1 MSLTQEQKTEIL
13 SIKAPVV
20 DARDQR
26 IMELEEALRK
36 IVEYQGKAMLGP
48 TEELCAQ
55 IYERFDGWDCY
66 RQAFQL
72 GSYNSYSELCD
83 IAEEVLARKI

>member
-26 IMELEEALRK
+26 IIDLTSALKMCLSCLEEIQEKYGFPFEINRAR
-36 IVEYQGKAMLGP
+36 
-48 TEELCAQ
+48 
-55 IYERFDGWDCY
+55 
-66 RQAFQL
+66 
-72 GSYNSYSELCD
+72 
-83 IAEEVLARKI
+83 EVLARKI